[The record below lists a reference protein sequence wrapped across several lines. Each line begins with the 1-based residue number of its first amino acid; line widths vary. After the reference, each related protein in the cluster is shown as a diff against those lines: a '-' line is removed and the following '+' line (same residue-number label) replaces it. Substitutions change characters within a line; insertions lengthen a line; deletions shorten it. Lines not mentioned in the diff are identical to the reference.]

1 MTTSLGLRL
10 VQHGAAG
17 EQHKAALEAAVGTVP
32 AKFHL
37 TDSADDPH
45 VAWVFGGEG
54 WAQQVEAA
62 LQAGALAVVL
72 DAAGPFDPSELEAF
86 QHRPVVLAGTRTHAP
101 QVRELASRLPALG
114 DPAFVE
120 VLVVDDTPEAAFPAV
135 LWDIVATLTAAG
147 LHIDSVP
154 RVTVGEQ
161 ALMAETTIGT
171 ARVHLSHVR
180 RHGAVP
186 RASIKVFSAQGSV
199 EATMGDP
206 TVALPGRVL
215 GVGATDASL
224 SSTAY
229 VTPRRVALEEVHATV
244 ARGLNPPGL
253 LELHAHA
260 ASLLSQVSWA
270 GGEQRTPTQLEG
282 TNR

>member
-1 MTTSLGLRL
+1 MTGSLGLRL
-10 VQHGAAG
+10 VQHDRADAA
-17 EQHKAALEAAVGTVP
+17 QQAALEAAAGTVP
-32 AKFHL
+32 ASFHL
-37 TDSADDPH
+37 TESADDPH
-45 VAWVFGGEG
+45 IAWVFGGQG
-54 WAQQVEAA
+54 WEQRVEAA

-72 DAAGPFDPSELEAF
+72 DAAGPFGPADVEAF
-86 QHRPVVLAGTRTHAP
+86 RGSPVVLAGTRTHAP
-101 QVRELASRLPALG
+101 QLRDLASRLPALG
-114 DPAFVE
+114 DLAFIE
-120 VLVVDDTPEAAFPAV
+120 VLVVDDASQAQPAAA
-135 LWDIVATLTAAG
+135 LWDIVAMLTAAG

-154 RVTVGEQ
+154 LVTVGEQ
-161 ALMAETTIGT
+161 AVMAETFVGT
-171 ARVHLSHVR
+171 ARAHLSYVCR
-180 RHGAVP
+180 EGAVP

-215 GVGATDASL
+215 AVGAKDASL

-244 ARGLNPPGL
+244 ARGLTPPGL

-260 ASLLSQVSWA
+260 ASLLSQVLWA
-270 GGEQRTPTQLEG
+270 GGEQTTPTQLEG